1 MPRNSCGPA
10 AQTTDIRCQ
19 TARLPSRLCRTKA
32 VPLARYSNFSMP
44 AEFSKLV
51 ALMKNLAPSLIVLVH
66 PTSEQGIRPGQWDA
80 VRENLLLVL
89 ESDPATTSLF

>member
-10 AQTTDIRCQ
+10 AQPLTSGAKRRGSR
-19 TARLPSRLCRTKA
+19 ARLCWTKG
-32 VPLARYSNFSMP
+32 VPLARYSNFLVP

-66 PTSEQGIRPGQWDA
+66 PTNGQGFARVSGMQCE
-80 VRENLLLVL
+80 R
-89 ESDPATTSLF
+89 TCC